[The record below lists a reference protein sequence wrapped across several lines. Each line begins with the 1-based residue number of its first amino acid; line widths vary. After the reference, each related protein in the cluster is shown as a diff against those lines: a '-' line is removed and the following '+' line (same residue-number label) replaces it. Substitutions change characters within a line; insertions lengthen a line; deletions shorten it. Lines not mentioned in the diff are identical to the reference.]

1 MNYCILYLWV
11 AYKKF
16 LLQLLLE
23 NLTSLKRA
31 VRAGVKKSF
40 SKFNTLLMNSTDFVP
55 QRLKQAGKQPEGKHT
70 WLFLRRVQML
80 HQLDASLLQIESLCF
95 CLLHFLVPNHFDGHR
110 LLYVG
115 CPNVIVV
122 ESQVQLAV
130 SKYTICPA
138 QLRPFPRAF
147 SRTKNG
153 LVTCWEL
160 MGCGPGDNNLT
171 YTNVQL

>member
-11 AYKKF
+11 AYKNVITVIVGESDKF
-16 LLQLLLE
+16 KKGSRSRSKKV
-23 NLTSLKRA
+23 SL
-31 VRAGVKKSF
+31 S
-40 SKFNTLLMNSTDFVP
+40 STLYWTDFVP
-55 QRLKQAGKQPEGKHT
+55 QRLEQAGKQPEVKYT
-70 WLFLRRVQML
+70 WLFLRKVQML
-80 HQLDASLLQIESLCF
+80 HQLDASLLQMESLCS
-95 CLLHFLVPNHFDGHR
+95 CLLHFLVPNRFDGHR

-115 CPNVIVV
+115 CPHVILV

-153 LVTCWEL
+153 VVTCWEL